1 VYSPEKETMTAA
13 EIYEKIKTRFGDAI
27 SELHDKNIDP
37 FIVVTRADRL
47 PELAEFMRNDPELDF
62 QSLMCLSGVDD
73 GEKLGVVYNLC
84 SMEKKH
90 RFTIKA
96 EGLDR
101 NDPHLPTVENIWPTA
116 NWHEREAYDMFG
128 IVFDGHS
135 DMRRILCPDD
145 WEGWPLRKDYQV
157 QEFWHGLRVPYPTGE
172 DPNRGR
178 YEAQDIPEK
187 PYPPPPRPD
196 DVDMTT
202 N

>member
-1 VYSPEKETMTAA
+1 MTAA
-13 EIYEKIKTRFGDAI
+13 EIYEKVKTRFGEAV
-27 SELHDKNIDP
+27 SELNDKNIDP
-37 FIVVTRADRL
+37 FFVVTQVDRL
-47 PELAEFMRNDPELDF
+47 PELAEFVQNDPELDF
-62 QSLMCLSGVDD
+62 KSLMCLSGIDD

-90 RFTIKA
+90 RFTIKV
-96 EGLDR
+96 EGLER
-101 NDPHLPTVENIWPTA
+101 ENPHVPSVEKYWPTA

-128 IVFDGHS
+128 IIFDGHS

-172 DPNRGR
+172 NPDRGK
-178 YEAQDIPEK
+178 YVTQDIPEK
-187 PYPPPPRPD
+187 PHSPPSRPD